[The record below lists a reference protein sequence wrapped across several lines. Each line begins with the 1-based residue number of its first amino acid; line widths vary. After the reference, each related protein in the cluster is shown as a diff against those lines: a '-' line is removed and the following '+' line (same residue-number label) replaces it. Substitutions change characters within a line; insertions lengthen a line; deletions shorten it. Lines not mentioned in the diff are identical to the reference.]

1 MTRSRTKKIAAG
13 HRALTPQNLGAGVE
27 KEALPHPGGGASEL
41 VLFPQ
46 VGDSLGL
53 GTSGLDS
60 ELAAFGA
67 LRQTA
72 I

>member
-1 MTRSRTKKIAAG
+1 M
-13 HRALTPQNLGAGVE
+13 PQNLGAGVE

-67 LRQTA
+67 LRQAA